1 MKFNRSIRIILVAKI
16 SRSARANYQ
25 EKCEPDDEKQN
36 RRLPTLPLGPI
47 IAIYLF
53 IYFGAAMDKPISLE
67 MIDRGQTIL
76 L

>member
-16 SRSARANYQ
+16 SRSARANQ

-36 RRLPTLPLGPI
+36 RRLPTLRLGPI